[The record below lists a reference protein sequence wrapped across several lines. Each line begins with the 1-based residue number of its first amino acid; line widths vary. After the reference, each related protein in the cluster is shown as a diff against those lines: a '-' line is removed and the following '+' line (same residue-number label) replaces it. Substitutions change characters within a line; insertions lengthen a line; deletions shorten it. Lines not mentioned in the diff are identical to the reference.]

1 MVAAQKGDR
10 MNFSNHYK
18 QLSDQYF
25 ILIALAQADRA
36 GYCLASNGY
45 TSMAELSDIGNMM
58 LMGAE
63 MGL

>member
-1 MVAAQKGDR
+1 

-18 QLSDQYF
+18 QLSDDYF
-25 ILIALAQADRA
+25 ILITLSQADNA
-36 GYCLASNGY
+36 GYYLASRGF
-45 TSMAELSDIGNMM
+45 TTMAELSDIGNML